1 MVAAVPEAL
10 LFREVFALSLVK
22 AEIVSICF
30 SFVLA
35 LPPPAREEE
44 GPRVPPPLAPKED
57 PPRPPRPPS
66 SSPQSQPPKKRKG
79 GGGAEGAL
87 LQFSYGP
94 KEEKITKINYPPIS
108 AQITRTTVD
117 LPSAH
122 SIFIKIQIQFSTHI
136 P

>member
-79 GGGAEGAL
+79 GSEGAL

-94 KEEKITKINYPPIS
+94 KEEKITKINYPPFQPKS
-108 AQITRTTVD
+108 LELQ
-117 LPSAH
+117 
-122 SIFIKIQIQFSTHI
+122 
-136 P
+136 